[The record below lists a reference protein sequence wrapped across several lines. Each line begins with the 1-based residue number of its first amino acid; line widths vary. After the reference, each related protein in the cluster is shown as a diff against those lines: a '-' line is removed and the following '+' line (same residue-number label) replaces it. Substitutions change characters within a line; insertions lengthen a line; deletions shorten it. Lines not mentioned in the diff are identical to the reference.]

1 MNWQIKTSIIVGII
15 AILYSMIYID
25 TMEETNIFGFR
36 TESINVRTYREE
48 GETSE
53 LTSTIKNKKSVKVEY
68 TVSSRKEEF
77 DDGTINAISYLGAR
91 FHQNS
96 SGDWVYTSDV
106 FRITRFEDD
115 LTFHYDGIQGALDVT
130 FEAGVINNG
139 NYLSMSKVK
148 TIFPQI
154 KFDFPKKKY
163 KSYWKY
169 AVNITNIPVAQQST
183 IEAVTLTYKS
193 HNGFN
198 LSQLTSEEGKRFVI
212 KGLMKLGFNDL
223 KENDFTLRI
232 NKSEKRLYIGNL
244 SDKFV
249 DNSLFLDPTLAQNFT
264 IVGGTGRVGKSDAD
278 WDTAH
283 DAATGSS
290 TDTSGEFTCMTQ
302 HFIGSYSINRCFF
315 PINITPIASSITVH
329 SASLCVSVN
338 TKVNADNDDDDFM
351 IVVGDTTQVS
361 MSALEVA
368 DYNKAG
374 AVHSATNYSTPIDLG
389 DISTFSYNCFNITSD
404 GLTAIETAA
413 SGNNEVKLS
422 IREGHD
428 VVDSAIVTNG
438 FIANS
443 ISVSKTNPSYLNFTY
458 SEAAPEDSCTCPS
471 AAQWDV
477 TCSDD
482 CSITEDCDITGFPL
496 NINGGGGSFEVLA
509 DIYASEF
516 RIETCNL
523 KNDEDDGNEM
533 RIG

>member
-264 IVGGTGRVGKSDAD
+264 IPDGTGKVRKANAD

-283 DAATGSS
+283 DAVSGDS
-290 TDTSGEFTCMTQ
+290 TDTTGSFECQSTQ
-302 HFIGSYSINRCFF
+302 FITTYRIDRCFF

-329 SASLCVSVN
+329 NASLCVYVTIKLNSE
-338 TKVNADNDDDDFM
+338 NDSNSLM

-361 MSALEVA
+361 MSALEVG
-368 DYNKAG
+368 DFNQAG
-374 AVHSATNYSTPIDLG
+374 SVNSPTNYSSPIDLD
-389 DISTFSYNCFNITSD
+389 DIATNAYNCFNLTAA
-404 GLTAIETAA
+404 GLVAIETAA
-413 SGNNEVKLS
+413 AGNNKVNIS

-428 VVDSAIVTNG
+428 VVDDVPASGTFNQIT
-438 FIANS
+438 
-443 ISVSKTNPSYLNFTY
+443 VSKTNPAYLNFTY
-458 SEAAPEDSCTCPS
+458 TEDVVADTCNPDS
-471 AAQWDV
+471 PL
-477 TCSDD
+477 TDD
-482 CSITEDCDITGFPL
+482 HDFDCDDNCVETGTLDCNSNSITTSNKGSGSIIFENNPVGCAGVTLGCNYITQTG
-496 NINGGGGSFEVLA
+496 
-509 DIYASEF
+509 
-516 RIETCNL
+516 
-523 KNDEDDGNEM
+523 
-533 RIG
+533 